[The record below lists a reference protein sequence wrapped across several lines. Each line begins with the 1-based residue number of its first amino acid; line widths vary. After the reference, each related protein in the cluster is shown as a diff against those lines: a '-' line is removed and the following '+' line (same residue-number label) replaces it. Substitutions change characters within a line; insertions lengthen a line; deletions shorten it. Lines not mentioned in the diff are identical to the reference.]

1 MKREVELMTLE
12 EIIAN
17 IGPLDQSAM
26 NIAQKRWDSIA
37 KPLHSLG
44 KLETLLIQ
52 IAGITK
58 DADIDLSKR
67 GLIAMCADNGVV
79 EEGVTQTGQEVT
91 AIVAENF
98 LKYDT
103 SVGVM
108 CRQSHTEIFPVD
120 MGMVTDT
127 KVRTDHKV
135 AYGTQNMTK
144 GPAMTRDQAVKG
156 IEGGI
161 AMVKELKDKG
171 YKILATGEMGIG
183 NTTTSSAVASVL
195 LNQPVEE
202 MTGRGAGLTSEGL
215 IRKIRAIKKA
225 IEVNRPDPS
234 DAVDVLAKVGGLDIA
249 GMAGVFLGGAVYRI
263 PVVMDGF
270 ISCVSALIA
279 MQICPAAGD
288 YIIASH
294 VSREPA
300 AHLILEHM
308 NKEAI
313 LHADMCLGEGTG
325 AVALFPILDLAA
337 AVYSS
342 MSTFDDIHVEQYV
355 ELK

>member
-1 MKREVELMTLE
+1 MTLE
-12 EIIAN
+12 EAIAK
-17 IGPLDQSAM
+17 IKPLDHNAM
-26 NIAQKRWDSIA
+26 EIAQKRWDSIA

-52 IAGITK
+52 IAGITGN
-58 DADIDLSKR
+58 AEVDLSRR

-108 CRQSHTEIFPVD
+108 CKQNHAEIFPVD

-127 KVRTDHKV
+127 KVRIDHKI

-144 GPAMTRDQAVKG
+144 GPAMTREQAVKG
-156 IEGGI
+156 LEAGI
-161 AMVKELKDKG
+161 DMVRELNDKG
-171 YKILATGEMGIG
+171 YRILATGEMGIG

-195 LNQPVEE
+195 LKQPVEE

-215 IRKIRAIKKA
+215 VRKINAIKKA
-225 IEVNRPDPS
+225 IALNEPDPE
-234 DAVDVLAKVGGLDIA
+234 DAIDVLAKVGGLDIA
-249 GMAGVFLGGAVYRI
+249 GMAGVFLGGAVYGI

-279 MQICPAAGD
+279 MRICPAARD
-288 YIIASH
+288 YILASH
-294 VSREPA
+294 VSKEPA
-300 AHLILEHM
+300 AHLILENM
-308 NKEAI
+308 EKEAI
-313 LHADMCLGEGTG
+313 IHADMCLGEGTG

-337 AVYSS
+337 AVYHS
-342 MSTFDDIHVEQYV
+342 MSTFDDIHVEQYE

>member
-1 MKREVELMTLE
+1 MTLE
-12 EIIAN
+12 EAIAK
-17 IGPLDQSAM
+17 IKPLDHNAM
-26 NIAQKRWDSIA
+26 EIAQKRWDSIA

-52 IAGITK
+52 IAGITGN
-58 DADIDLSKR
+58 AEVDLSRR

-108 CRQSHTEIFPVD
+108 CKQNHAEIFPVV

-127 KVRTDHKV
+127 KVRTDHKI

-144 GPAMTRDQAVKG
+144 GPAMTREQAVKG
-156 IEGGI
+156 LEAGI
-161 AMVKELKDKG
+161 DMVRELNDKG
-171 YKILATGEMGIG
+171 YRILATGEMGIG

-195 LNQPVEE
+195 LKQPVEE

-215 IRKIRAIKKA
+215 VRKINAIKKA
-225 IEVNRPDPS
+225 IALNEPDPE
-234 DAVDVLAKVGGLDIA
+234 DAIDVLAKVGGLDIA
-249 GMAGVFLGGAVYRI
+249 GMAGVFLGGAVYGI

-279 MQICPAAGD
+279 MRICPAARD
-288 YIIASH
+288 YILASH
-294 VSREPA
+294 VSKEPA
-300 AHLILEHM
+300 AHLILENM
-308 NKEAI
+308 GKEAI
-313 LHADMCLGEGTG
+313 IHADMCLGEGTG

-337 AVYSS
+337 AVYHS
-342 MSTFDDIHVEQYV
+342 MSTFDDIHVEQYE

>member
-1 MKREVELMTLE
+1 MTLQE
-12 EIIAN
+12 AVSN
-17 IGPLDQSAM
+17 IEPLDQKAM
-26 NIAQKRWDSIA
+26 VIAQKRWDSIA

-44 KLETLLIQ
+44 KLETLLTQ
-52 IAGITK
+52 VAGITGN
-58 DADIDLSKR
+58 ADIDLSKR
-67 GLIAMCADNGVV
+67 GLVAMCADNGVV

-98 LKYDT
+98 LRYDT

-108 CRQSHTEIFPVD
+108 CKQNHAEIFPVD

-144 GPAMTRDQAVKG
+144 GPAMTREQAIKG
-156 IEGGI
+156 IEAGI
-161 AMVKELKDKG
+161 AMVEELKNKG

-195 LNQPVEE
+195 LDQPVEE

-215 IRKIRAIKKA
+215 VRKIAAIRKA
-225 IEVNRPDPS
+225 IELNQPDTS
-234 DAVDVLAKVGGLDIA
+234 DAIDVLAKVGGLDIA
-249 GMAGVFLGGAVYRI
+249 GMAGVFLGGAVYHV
-263 PVVMDGF
+263 PVIMDGF

-288 YIIASH
+288 YILASH
-294 VSREPA
+294 VSKEPA

-308 NKEAI
+308 KKEAI
-313 LHADMCLGEGTG
+313 LYADMCLGEGTG

-337 AVYSS
+337 AVYHS
-342 MSTFDDIHVEQYV
+342 MSTFEDINVEQYE

>member
-1 MKREVELMTLE
+1 MTLE
-12 EIIAN
+12 EAIAK
-17 IGPLDQSAM
+17 IKPLDHNAM
-26 NIAQKRWDSIA
+26 EIAQKRWDSIA

-52 IAGITK
+52 IAGITGN
-58 DADIDLSKR
+58 AEVDLSRR

-103 SVGVM
+103 AVGVM
-108 CRQSHTEIFPVD
+108 CKQNHAEIFPVD

-127 KVRTDHKV
+127 KVRTDRKI

-144 GPAMTRDQAVKG
+144 GPAMTREQAVKG
-156 IEGGI
+156 LEAGI
-161 AMVKELKDKG
+161 DMVRELNDKG
-171 YKILATGEMGIG
+171 YRILATGEMGIG

-195 LNQPVEE
+195 LKQPVEE

-215 IRKIRAIKKA
+215 VRKINAIQKA
-225 IEVNRPDPS
+225 IALNEPDPE
-234 DAVDVLAKVGGLDIA
+234 DAIDVLAKVGGLDIA
-249 GMAGVFLGGAVYRI
+249 GMAGVFLGGAVYGI

-279 MQICPAAGD
+279 MRICPAARD
-288 YIIASH
+288 YILASH
-294 VSREPA
+294 VSKEPA
-300 AHLILEHM
+300 AHLILENM
-308 NKEAI
+308 GKEAI
-313 LHADMCLGEGTG
+313 IHADMCLGEGTG

-337 AVYSS
+337 AVYHS
-342 MSTFDDIHVEQYV
+342 MSTFDDIHVEQYE

>member
-1 MKREVELMTLE
+1 MTLE
-12 EIIAN
+12 EAIAK
-17 IGPLDQSAM
+17 IKPLDHNAM
-26 NIAQKRWDSIA
+26 EIAQKRWDSIA

-52 IAGITK
+52 IAGITGNVEV
-58 DADIDLSKR
+58 DLSRR

-108 CRQSHTEIFPVD
+108 CKQNHAEIFPVD

-127 KVRTDHKV
+127 KVRIDHKI

-144 GPAMTRDQAVKG
+144 GPAMTREQAVKG
-156 IEGGI
+156 LEAGI
-161 AMVKELKDKG
+161 DMVRELNDKG
-171 YKILATGEMGIG
+171 YRILATGEMGIG

-195 LNQPVEE
+195 LKQPVEE

-215 IRKIRAIKKA
+215 VRKINAIKKA
-225 IEVNRPDPS
+225 IALNEPDPE
-234 DAVDVLAKVGGLDIA
+234 DAIDVLAKVGGLDIA
-249 GMAGVFLGGAVYRI
+249 GMAGVFLGGAVYGI

-279 MQICPAAGD
+279 MRICPAARD
-288 YIIASH
+288 YILASH
-294 VSREPA
+294 VSKEPA
-300 AHLILEHM
+300 AHLILENM
-308 NKEAI
+308 GKEAI
-313 LHADMCLGEGTG
+313 IHADMCLGEGTG
-325 AVALFPILDLAA
+325 AVALFPILDLAT
-337 AVYSS
+337 AVYHS
-342 MSTFDDIHVEQYV
+342 MSTFDDIHVEQYE

>member
-1 MKREVELMTLE
+1 MTLE
-12 EIIAN
+12 EAIAK
-17 IGPLDQSAM
+17 IKPLDHNAM
-26 NIAQKRWDSIA
+26 EIAQKRWDSIA

-52 IAGITK
+52 IAGITGN
-58 DADIDLSKR
+58 AEVDLSRR

-108 CRQSHTEIFPVD
+108 CKQNHAEIFPVD

-127 KVRTDHKV
+127 KVRIDHKI

-144 GPAMTRDQAVKG
+144 GPAMTREQAVKG
-156 IEGGI
+156 LEAGI
-161 AMVKELKDKG
+161 DMVRELNDKG
-171 YKILATGEMGIG
+171 YRILATGEMGIG

-195 LNQPVEE
+195 LKQPVEE

-215 IRKIRAIKKA
+215 VRKINAIKKA
-225 IEVNRPDPS
+225 IALNEPDPE
-234 DAVDVLAKVGGLDIA
+234 DAIDVLAKVGGLDIA
-249 GMAGVFLGGAVYRI
+249 GMAGVFLGGAVYGI

-279 MQICPAAGD
+279 MRICPAARD
-288 YIIASH
+288 YILASH
-294 VSREPA
+294 VSKEPA
-300 AHLILEHM
+300 AHLILENM
-308 NKEAI
+308 GKEAI
-313 LHADMCLGEGTG
+313 IHADMCLGEGTG

-337 AVYSS
+337 AVYHS
-342 MSTFDDIHVEQYV
+342 MSTFNDIHVEQYE

>member
-1 MKREVELMTLE
+1 MTLE
-12 EIIAN
+12 EAIAK
-17 IGPLDQSAM
+17 IKPLDHNAM
-26 NIAQKRWDSIA
+26 EIAQKRWDSIA

-52 IAGITK
+52 IAGITGN
-58 DADIDLSKR
+58 AEVDLSRR

-108 CRQSHTEIFPVD
+108 CKQNHAEIFPVD

-127 KVRTDHKV
+127 KVRIDHKI

-144 GPAMTRDQAVKG
+144 GPAMTREQAVKG
-156 IEGGI
+156 LEAGI
-161 AMVKELKDKG
+161 DMVRELNDKG
-171 YKILATGEMGIG
+171 YRILATGEMGIG

-195 LNQPVEE
+195 LKQPVEE

-215 IRKIRAIKKA
+215 VCKINAIKKA
-225 IEVNRPDPS
+225 IALNEPDPE
-234 DAVDVLAKVGGLDIA
+234 DAIDVLAKVGGLDIA
-249 GMAGVFLGGAVYRI
+249 GMAGVFLGGAVYGI

-279 MQICPAAGD
+279 MRICPAARD
-288 YIIASH
+288 YILASH
-294 VSREPA
+294 VSKEPA
-300 AHLILEHM
+300 AHLILENM
-308 NKEAI
+308 GKEAI
-313 LHADMCLGEGTG
+313 IHADMCLGEGTG

-337 AVYSS
+337 AVYHS
-342 MSTFDDIHVEQYV
+342 MSTFDDIHVEQYE

>member
-1 MKREVELMTLE
+1 MTLE
-12 EIIAN
+12 EAIAK
-17 IGPLDQSAM
+17 IKPLDHNAM
-26 NIAQKRWDSIA
+26 EIAQKRWDSIA

-52 IAGITK
+52 IAGITGN
-58 DADIDLSKR
+58 AEVDLSRR

-108 CRQSHTEIFPVD
+108 CKQNHAEIFPAD

-127 KVRTDHKV
+127 KVRTDHKI

-144 GPAMTRDQAVKG
+144 GPAMTREQAVKG
-156 IEGGI
+156 LEAGI
-161 AMVKELKDKG
+161 DMVRELNDKG
-171 YKILATGEMGIG
+171 YRILATGEMGIG

-195 LNQPVEE
+195 LKQPVEE

-215 IRKIRAIKKA
+215 VRKINAIKKA
-225 IEVNRPDPS
+225 IALNEPDPE
-234 DAVDVLAKVGGLDIA
+234 DAIDVLAKVGGLDIA
-249 GMAGVFLGGAVYRI
+249 GMAGVFLGGAVYGI

-279 MQICPAAGD
+279 MRICPAARD
-288 YIIASH
+288 YILASH
-294 VSREPA
+294 VSKEPA
-300 AHLILEHM
+300 AHLILENM
-308 NKEAI
+308 GKEAI
-313 LHADMCLGEGTG
+313 IHADMCLGEGTG

-337 AVYSS
+337 AVYHS
-342 MSTFDDIHVEQYV
+342 MSTFDDIHVEQYE

>member
-1 MKREVELMTLE
+1 MTLE
-12 EIIAN
+12 EAIAK
-17 IGPLDQSAM
+17 IKPLDHNAM
-26 NIAQKRWDSIA
+26 EIAQKRWDSIA

-52 IAGITK
+52 IAGITGN
-58 DADIDLSKR
+58 AEVDLSRR
-67 GLIAMCADNGVV
+67 GLIVMCADNGVV
-79 EEGVTQTGQEVT
+79 KEGVTQTGQEVT

-108 CRQSHTEIFPVD
+108 CKQNHVEIFPVD

-127 KVRTDHKV
+127 KVRIDHKI

-144 GPAMTRDQAVKG
+144 GPAMTREQAVKG
-156 IEGGI
+156 LEAGI
-161 AMVKELKDKG
+161 DMVRELNDKG
-171 YKILATGEMGIG
+171 YRILATGEMGIG

-195 LNQPVEE
+195 LKQPVEE

-215 IRKIRAIKKA
+215 VRKINAIKKA
-225 IEVNRPDPS
+225 ITLNKPDPE
-234 DAVDVLAKVGGLDIA
+234 DAIDVLAKVGGLDIA
-249 GMAGVFLGGAVYRI
+249 GMAGVFLGGAVYGI

-279 MQICPAAGD
+279 MRICPAARD
-288 YIIASH
+288 YILASH
-294 VSREPA
+294 VSKEPA
-300 AHLILEHM
+300 AHLILENM
-308 NKEAI
+308 EKEAI
-313 LHADMCLGEGTG
+313 IHADMCLGEGTG

-337 AVYSS
+337 AVYHS
-342 MSTFDDIHVEQYV
+342 MSTFDDIHVEQYE

>member
-1 MKREVELMTLE
+1 MTLQE
-12 EIIAN
+12 AVSN
-17 IGPLDQSAM
+17 IEPLDQKAM
-26 NIAQKRWDSIA
+26 VIAQKRWDSIA

-44 KLETLLIQ
+44 KLETLLTQ
-52 IAGITK
+52 VAGITGN
-58 DADIDLSKR
+58 ADIDLSKR
-67 GLIAMCADNGVV
+67 GLVAMCADNGVV

-98 LKYDT
+98 LRYDT

-108 CRQSHTEIFPVD
+108 CKQNHAEIFPVD

-144 GPAMTRDQAVKG
+144 GPAMTREQAIKG
-156 IEGGI
+156 IEAGI
-161 AMVKELKDKG
+161 AMVEELKNKG

-195 LNQPVEE
+195 LEQPVEE

-215 IRKIRAIKKA
+215 VRKIAAIRKA
-225 IEVNRPDPS
+225 IELNQPDSS
-234 DAVDVLAKVGGLDIA
+234 DAIDVLAKVGGLDIA
-249 GMAGVFLGGAVYRI
+249 GMAGVFLGGAVYHV
-263 PVVMDGF
+263 PVIMDGF

-288 YIIASH
+288 YILASH
-294 VSREPA
+294 VSKEPA

-308 NKEAI
+308 KKEAI
-313 LHADMCLGEGTG
+313 LYADMCLGEGTG

-337 AVYSS
+337 AVYHS
-342 MSTFDDIHVEQYV
+342 MSTFEDINVEQYE

>member
-1 MKREVELMTLE
+1 MTLE
-12 EIIAN
+12 EAIAK
-17 IGPLDQSAM
+17 IKPLDHNAM
-26 NIAQKRWDSIA
+26 EIAQKRWDSIA

-52 IAGITK
+52 IAGITGN
-58 DADIDLSKR
+58 AEVDLSRR

-108 CRQSHTEIFPVD
+108 CKQNHAEIFPVD

-127 KVRTDHKV
+127 KVRIDHKI

-144 GPAMTRDQAVKG
+144 GPAMTREQAVKG
-156 IEGGI
+156 LEAGI
-161 AMVKELKDKG
+161 DMVRELNDKG
-171 YKILATGEMGIG
+171 YRILATGEMGIG

-195 LNQPVEE
+195 LKQPVEE

-215 IRKIRAIKKA
+215 VRKINAIKKA
-225 IEVNRPDPS
+225 IALNEPDPE
-234 DAVDVLAKVGGLDIA
+234 DAIDVLAKVGGLDIA
-249 GMAGVFLGGAVYRI
+249 GMAGVFLGGAVYGI

-279 MQICPAAGD
+279 MRICPAARD
-288 YIIASH
+288 YILASH
-294 VSREPA
+294 VSKEPA
-300 AHLILEHM
+300 AHLILENM
-308 NKEAI
+308 GKEAI
-313 LHADMCLGEGTG
+313 IHADMCLGEGTG

-337 AVYSS
+337 AVYHS
-342 MSTFDDIHVEQYV
+342 MSTFDDIHVEQYE

>member
-1 MKREVELMTLE
+1 M
-12 EIIAN
+12 I
-17 IGPLDQSAM
+17 
-26 NIAQKRWDSIA
+26 
-37 KPLHSLG
+37 H
-44 KLETLLIQ
+44 
-52 IAGITK
+52 IAGITGN
-58 DADIDLSKR
+58 AEVDLSRR

-108 CRQSHTEIFPVD
+108 CKQNHAESFPVD
-120 MGMVTDT
+120 MGRVTDT
-127 KVRTDHKV
+127 KVRTDHKI

-144 GPAMTRDQAVKG
+144 GPAMTREQAVKG
-156 IEGGI
+156 LEAGI
-161 AMVKELKDKG
+161 DMVRELNDKG
-171 YKILATGEMGIG
+171 YRILATGEMGIG

-195 LNQPVEE
+195 LKQPVEE

-215 IRKIRAIKKA
+215 VRKINAIKKA
-225 IEVNRPDPS
+225 IALNEPDPE
-234 DAVDVLAKVGGLDIA
+234 DAIDVLAKVGGLDIA
-249 GMAGVFLGGAVYRI
+249 GMAGVFLGGAVYGI

-279 MQICPAAGD
+279 MRICPAARD
-288 YIIASH
+288 YILASH
-294 VSREPA
+294 VSKEPA
-300 AHLILEHM
+300 AHLILENM
-308 NKEAI
+308 GKEAI
-313 LHADMCLGEGTG
+313 IHADMCLGEGTG

-337 AVYSS
+337 AVYHS
-342 MSTFDDIHVEQYV
+342 MSTFDDIHVEQYE